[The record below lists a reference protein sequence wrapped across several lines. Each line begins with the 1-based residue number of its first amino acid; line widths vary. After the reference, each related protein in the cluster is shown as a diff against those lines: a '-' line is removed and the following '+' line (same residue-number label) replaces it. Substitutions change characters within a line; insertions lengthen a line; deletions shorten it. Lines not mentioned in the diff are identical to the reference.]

1 MSTNLSVGI
10 IGAGPGG
17 LALGILAYFERKYMR
32 RNNEKYLSV
41 RPSAPAEFIAKIDR
55 WMVGTVWTTQ
65 CSSYF
70 RAANGRVV
78 TQWPRSARSFWEM
91 TRSFKPADYSFSS
104 RGVKASAA
112 DGDAFTAANRRGQ

>member
-17 LALGILAYFERKYMR
+17 LALADF
-32 RNNEKYLSV
+32 V
-41 RPSAPAEFIAKIDR
+41 AKIDR
-55 WMVGTVWTTQ
+55 WMIGTVWTTQ
-65 CSSYF
+65 CSNYF

-91 TRSFKPADYSFSS
+91 TRSFKPADYSFSNPRVDADAYTASGGRS
-104 RGVKASAA
+104 R
-112 DGDAFTAANRRGQ
+112 